1 MLTSF
6 LRGLAA
12 LTLALGL
19 GLAVAGGPARA
30 QDPQERVW
38 IQIESYASLGNTE
51 ARLRAYAPQFD
62 NVNGF
67 NAGGFYAITLGP
79 YTRAEAQRVLGDLL
93 AAGRIPSDSFIQ
105 PRQAYTSQ
113 FFPIGED
120 RLDGGLIASEPE
132 PAPAVEAAVDAAEEA
147 VEETEIVVEALEDPA
162 PAEEAAAAEAPAPA
176 EEPAAE
182 PVAEAEAVPAPE
194 VIAETAP
201 APAPEPVVIQ
211 EETPD
216 QARASEAQLTR
227 EERDQLQIALQYFGF
242 YQGAIDGAFGPGT
255 RGSMTDWQ
263 IDRGLEPTGVLT
275 TRQRAQL
282 LDEYATEIARL
293 GYAVVTDAAA
303 GIEVT
308 LPMGMVEFE
317 DYNFPFARYTAI
329 NDSGLDIYLISQP
342 GDRATLF
349 GLYEIMQTLEIVPL
363 EGERERRGDSFLLTG
378 RNDTLRSHT
387 EARVVGGAVKGFT
400 LLWGPER
407 DEDVAQILP
416 RIRETISYFGGA
428 LDPAFVPE
436 DANEDIDL
444 VSGFQVRRPELLRS
458 GFFVDG
464 SGTVVTTIEAVTGTS
479 GQCDRVLI
487 DNAYPASV
495 AWRDD
500 ARGLAVLRPEQ
511 ALAPLAF
518 ARIADAPARVRGD
531 VAVAGFPFDGA
542 LSYAATAFGTLAALE
557 GVNGE
562 TWMQRI
568 DVSTADSEA
577 GSPVMDMTGA
587 VVGMVLPGNTGGRE
601 MPDEVTLAVQPDALR
616 EALAAAGVASQAF
629 AGAGGTLNRDQLA
642 RFGADIAVRVSCW
655 N

>member
-1 MLTSF
+1 MLTSI
-6 LRGLAA
+6 LRGLAT

-19 GLAVAGGPARA
+19 VLAVAGGPARA

-51 ARLRAYAPQFD
+51 ARLRAYTTVFD

-79 YTRAEAQRVLGDLL
+79 YTRAEAQRVLSDLL

-105 PRQAYTSQ
+105 GRTAYTSQ

-120 RLDGGLIASEPE
+120 RLDGGLPAR
-132 PAPAVEAAVDAAEEA
+132 APAVEAAVEAAEEA
-147 VEETEIVVEALEDPA
+147 VLETEIVVEALE
-162 PAEEAAAAEAPAPA
+162 
-176 EEPAAE
+176 EPAAQDE
-182 PVAEAEAVPAPE
+182 AAPEVVAEAETATEAVAEPAPE
-194 VIAETAP
+194 VVAEAAP
-201 APAPEPVVIQ
+201 VPAPEPVVIQ

-242 YQGAIDGAFGPGT
+242 YRGGIDGAFGPGT
-255 RGSMTDWQ
+255 RGAMTDWQ

-293 GYAVVTDAAA
+293 GYAVVTDASA

-308 LPMGMVEFE
+308 LPMGMVSFE
-317 DYNFPFARYTAI
+317 DYNFPFARYTEI

-363 EGERERRGDSFLLTG
+363 EGERERRADSFLLTG

-407 DEDVAQILP
+407 DQDMAQILP

-464 SGTVVTTIEAVTGTS
+464 SGTVVTTIEAITGES

-518 ARIADAPARVRGD
+518 ARIAEAPARVRGD

-562 TWMQRI
+562 AWMQRI

-601 MPDEVTLAVQPDALR
+601 MPDEVTLALQHDALR
-616 EALAAAGVASQAF
+616 EALAAAGVPSQAL
-629 AGAGGTLNRDQLA
+629 AGGGATLNRDQLA
-642 RFGADIAVRVSCW
+642 RLGANIAVRVSCW

>member
-6 LRGLAA
+6 FRGLSA
-12 LTLALGL
+12 LTLTLGL
-19 GLAVAGGPARA
+19 MLALAAGPARA
-30 QDPQERVW
+30 QDPTERVW

-51 ARLRAYAPQFD
+51 ARLRAYTPEFE

-79 YTRAEAQRVLGDLL
+79 FTRAEAERELARLL
-93 AAGRIPSDSFIQ
+93 AAGSIPADSFIQ
-105 PRQAYTSQ
+105 PRTAYSSQ

-120 RLDGGLIASEPE
+120 RLDGGL
-132 PAPAVEAAVDAAEEA
+132 PAPAPVEAAPVVEEPVAEAPVEAAPVEEVVVEEEVVEQVVEQVVEEA
-147 VEETEIVVEALEDPA
+147 APEIVVEA
-162 PAEEAAAAEAPAPA
+162 
-176 EEPAAE
+176 
-182 PVAEAEAVPAPE
+182 
-194 VIAETAP
+194 
-201 APAPEPVVIQ
+201 APEPVVIQ

-216 QARASEAQLTR
+216 EARASEALLTR
-227 EERDQLQIALQYFGF
+227 EERDALQIAMQYFGF
-242 YQGAIDGAFGPGT
+242 YTGGIDGAFGPGT
-255 RGSMTDWQ
+255 RGAMTDWQ
-263 IDRGLEPTGVLT
+263 IARGLEPTGILT

-282 LDEYATEIARL
+282 LDEYRTEIARL

-308 LPMGMVEFE
+308 LPLGMVAFE
-317 DYNFPFARYTAI
+317 DYNFPFARYTEI
-329 NDSGLDIYLISQP
+329 NDSGISIYLISQP

-363 EGERERRGDSFLLTG
+363 EGPRERRSDSFLLTG

-400 LLWGPER
+400 VLWGPER
-407 DEDVAQILP
+407 DADMEQILP

-436 DANEDIDL
+436 DAGEDIDL
-444 VSGFQVRRPELLRS
+444 VSGFEVRRPELLRS
-458 GFFVDG
+458 GFFVDA
-464 SGTVVTTIEAVTGTS
+464 SGTVLTTTEAVTGTS

-487 DNAYPASV
+487 DNAYPATV
-495 AWRDD
+495 AYRDD
-500 ARGLAVLRPEQ
+500 AVGLAVLRPEQ

-518 ARIADAPARVRGD
+518 ARIAPDAGRVRAD
-531 VAVAGFPFDGA
+531 IAVAGFPFNGA
-542 LSYAATAFGTLAALE
+542 LSYASTTFGTLAALE

-562 TWMQRI
+562 DWVQRL

-577 GSPVMDMTGA
+577 GSPVLDATGA
-587 VVGMVLPGNTGGRE
+587 VIGMVLPGTTGGRAL
-601 MPDEVTLAVQPDALR
+601 PDEVTLALNAERLSA
-616 EALAAAGVASQAF
+616 ALAAAGVPTQATI
-629 AGAGGTLNRDQLA
+629 GTGGTLNRDQLA
-642 RFGADIAVRVSCW
+642 RLGADIAVRVSCW